1 MGMGNPVTRR
11 PTPPDDR
18 DSYVIHIYR
27 RGDTPEDELVGLIE
41 PVGAG
46 EAGAF
51 RNRDELWE
59 RLSRSA
65 RRGRR
70 RPRPASSD

>member
-1 MGMGNPVTRR
+1 MTRR
-11 PTPPDDR
+11 PSPPDDR
-18 DSYVIHIYR
+18 DSFVIHIYR

-41 PVGAG
+41 PVGSGDAS
-46 EAGAF
+46 AF

-59 RLSRSA
+59 RLSRRA
-65 RRGRR
+65 RR